1 MVEKGMAKILEFK
14 RRESPIRDLI
24 IMKLLSNVS
33 YFAELLDREGYE
45 QRIKSMNNI
54 DLLIEY
60 ENRLSRIKQVESIE
74 KMLN

>member
-14 RRESPIRDLI
+14 RREIPIRDLI